1 MLLQAASPLSIPI
14 IVLDPE
20 EGAPAKQVSA
30 PERLPLSQLAST
42 SSQAGSGPGPL
53 SHLNGPFTSESHIR
67 QLAQNVDILTI
78 EIEHVDV
85 AALERVQHDFAS
97 TGGRSGE
104 GVRIYPAPAVIRT
117 IQDKY
122 TQKLYLQE
130 RGIAVAPFLPI
141 MGTGAAAADSVHP
154 RADLRDSVRDAAKD
168 FGYPLML
175 KSRHLAYDGKGNFVL
190 RSENDIE
197 LALQALIP
205 DSSLTIQ
212 GARAPTDRLYAEKW
226 AAFVKEVA
234 VMVVRGADGSTRS
247 YPAVETVHR
256 DSICHIVYAPLRP
269 LCDGDYGVGSKQKG
283 VFSISAKPVDERAQE
298 LAVRAI
304 DALGEGAVGVF
315 GVEMFWLSDGQF
327 LLVDSGDSCAIA
339 DLTSMSTGRLL
350 LNEIAPRPHNSGHYT
365 IEACSISQY
374 TAHLYAILSLPLPP
388 IQFLPRSSAMLN
400 LLGLSSSAQSDF
412 MGPSG
417 VVRKAIEF
425 GAAVHLYGKA
435 GCRKGR
441 KMGHVTI
448 VGESDEIVRSQLEQL
463 VELLPGEYAEK
474 AQRQEATR
482 SARSP
487 LVSIVMGSDSDLPIM
502 LNASSVLRQFEIPFE
517 LSIVSAHRTPG
528 RMVEFART
536 AASRGIRV
544 IIAGAGGAAHL
555 PGMIASETILPV
567 IGVPVKG
574 SSLDGVDSLYSIVQ
588 MPRGIPVAAMAIN
601 NSMNAGLLA
610 VRILAA
616 GGMGRLNKALAEY
629 AAGLE
634 DEVLAKVQTLEN
646 IGWDAYAI
654 TELAKK

>member
-1 MLLQAASPLSIPI
+1 MDDKVIGVLGGGQLGRMLLQAASPLSIPI
-14 IVLDPE
+14 LVLDPE

-42 SSQAGSGPGPL
+42 SSQAGSRPGPL

-85 AALERVQHDFAS
+85 GALERVQHDFAS

-104 GVRIYPAPAVIRT
+104 GVKIYPAPAVIRT

-122 TQKLYLQE
+122 TQKVHLQGC
-130 RGIAVAPFLPI
+130 GIAVAPFLPI
-141 MGTGAAAADSVHP
+141 AATGTTSDSADP
-154 RADLRDSVRDAAKD
+154 RADLRDSVRDAAERFD
-168 FGYPLML
+168 YPLML

-190 RSENDIE
+190 RSENDIDA
-197 LALQALIP
+197 ALQALIP
-205 DSSLTIQ
+205 DSSLTVQ

-234 VMVVRGADGSTRS
+234 VMVVRGADGTIRS
-247 YPAVETVHR
+247 YPAVETIHR

-269 LCDGDYGVGSKQKG
+269 LCDEAHGVGSKQKG
-283 VFSISAKPVDERAQE
+283 ATSTYAKPVNERAQE

-304 DALGEGAVGVF
+304 STLGEGAVGVF
-315 GVEMFWLSDGQF
+315 GVEMFLLSDGH
-327 LLVDSGDSCAIA
+327 
-339 DLTSMSTGRLL
+339 LL

-365 IEACSISQY
+365 IEACSVSQY
-374 TAHLYAILSLPLPP
+374 TAHLYAIMSLPLPP

-417 VVRKAIEF
+417 VVRKAIQL

-474 AQRQEATR
+474 ARRQEVTG

-487 LVSIVMGSDSDLPIM
+487 LVSIVMGSDSDLPTM
-502 LNASSVLRQFEIPFE
+502 LNASSILRKFEIPFE

-528 RMVEFART
+528 RMAEFART
-536 AASRGIRV
+536 AAGRGIRV

-555 PGMIASETILPV
+555 PGMVASETILPV

-574 SSLDGVDSLYSIVQ
+574 SSLEGVDSLYSIVQ

-601 NSMNAGLLA
+601 NSLNA
-610 VRILAA
+610 
-616 GGMGRLNKALAEY
+616 ALAEY

-634 DEVLAKVQTLEN
+634 NEVLAKVQTMEN
-646 IGWDAYAI
+646 IGWDVYA
-654 TELAKK
+654 TTKLAKE